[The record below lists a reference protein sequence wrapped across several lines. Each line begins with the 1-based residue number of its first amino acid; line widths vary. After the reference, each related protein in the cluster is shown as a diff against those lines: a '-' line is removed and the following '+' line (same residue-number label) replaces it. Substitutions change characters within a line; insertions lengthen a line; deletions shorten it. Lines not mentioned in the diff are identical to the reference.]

1 MNLAPTTN
9 NISNQIKATVA
20 NDLRSMIMDAIIALN
35 KGNTLNEEPP
45 VPQVN
50 SVTTTTDSVIQLT
63 KMVADL

>member
-9 NISNQIKATVA
+9 NISNQISATVA
-20 NDLRSMIMDAIIALN
+20 NDLRSMIIDAIMALN